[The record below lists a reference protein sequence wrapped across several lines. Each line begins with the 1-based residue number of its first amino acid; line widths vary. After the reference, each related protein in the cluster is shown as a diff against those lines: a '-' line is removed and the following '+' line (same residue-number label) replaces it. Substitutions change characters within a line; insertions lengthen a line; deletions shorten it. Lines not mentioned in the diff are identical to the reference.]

1 MGESKKKLNPIM
13 KSMNDFR
20 HDVIADKIGSK
31 APAKT
36 APVLSLVL
44 NSAKQELGIGKDEK
58 CTLEVVEKAVEL
70 FNDNPQKIKD
80 FKNDIG
86 EKLDSKE
93 SKRVNFVFEKALESA
108 CEELGMDDNSSEEV
122 VSKAIELFNDDS
134 DEFVSQG
141 NKLEIKEKLSKK
153 KLKQENDKLT
163 KKLEQSKAK
172 EAEKPK
178 KKL

>member
-1 MGESKKKLNPIM
+1 MGLVAKHQLKLHQFYLLFLI
-13 KSMNDFR
+13 
-20 HDVIADKIGSK
+20 
-31 APAKT
+31 
-36 APVLSLVL
+36 L
-44 NSAKQELGIGKDEK
+44 KQELGIGKDEK

-70 FNDNPQKIKD
+70 FNDNPEKFLNLVQKIKD

-172 EAEKPK
+172 RKSTKKAVAAEDCEGKPK
-178 KKL
+178 KKST